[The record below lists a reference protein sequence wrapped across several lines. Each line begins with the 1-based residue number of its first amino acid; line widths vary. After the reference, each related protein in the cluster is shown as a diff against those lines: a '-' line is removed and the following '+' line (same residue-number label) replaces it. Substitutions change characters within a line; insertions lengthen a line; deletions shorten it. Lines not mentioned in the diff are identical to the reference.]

1 MTDVNLKDWVSDEDL
16 VLEAKESN
24 FNLPDDGVYP
34 CIYMGY
40 SKKVNEINGERR
52 EYLTHVWKIDSPDYP
67 DQYVFQNTSLT
78 LSDRSK
84 LGEIVKALT
93 GEVKAGE
100 KVNLKELV
108 GKKAKLV
115 LIQTTLSNGKTVL
128 KVEGV
133 KPL

>member
-24 FNLPDDGVYP
+24 FNLPDDGVYT
-34 CIYMGY
+34 CVYMGY

-52 EYLTHVWKIDSPDYP
+52 EYLTHVWKLDHPDYP

-78 LSDRSK
+78 LSERSK
-84 LGEIVKALT
+84 LGEVVKALN
-93 GEVKAGE
+93 GDL
-100 KVNLKELV
+100 KVGQQINMKSLI

-115 LIQTTLSNGKTVL
+115 LLQTTLPNGKTVL
-128 KVEGV
+128 KVESV